1 MSKRIAVLGLGSNID
16 PLNNLRKALLELRK
30 QSIFNVLNISKIY
43 ESEALL
49 TSQAPQEWN
58 KPYLNAAVLIELMYN
73 DPHELLKVT
82 QSVEKKLNRNKI
94 DKWSPRTIDIDILFI
109 ENEIINLPGIQI
121 PHPELDNRPFALLPL
136 LDVYPQYQPANAVW
150 LSEALR
156 PLNTKKSD
164 QFVWP
169 KLVGILNI
177 TSDSFSQDGLYQVD
191 QAKID
196 QHKLEIQIKSMLTDG
211 AEVIDIGAE
220 STRPGAVAVASLLE
234 LERLT
239 QALEVIQSFR
249 RHHNF
254 EISIDS
260 RKAQVMQKII
270 QKFNIEYMNDVEG
283 FRDSS
288 MLELA
293 KDFSGKIIC
302 MHSFSVPPVKS
313 EIIEG
318 DAFTFLNSWW
328 SSKLEEFQEKQ
339 IPKDKIIFD
348 VGIGFGKS
356 PEQSFEILE
365 NMHKFADIKNEIY
378 IGHSRKSF
386 LTTITDAIASERDQA
401 TAQVTAKINQAYCQ
415 YLRVHN
421 IQINKKALL

>member
-16 PLNNLRKALLELRK
+16 PLIHLRKALREL
-30 QSIFNVLNISKIY
+30 QQQPVLKVLKISKIY
-43 ESEALL
+43 ESQALL
-49 TSQAPQEWN
+49 TDQAPQNWD
-58 KPYLNAAVLIELMYN
+58 KPYLNAAILIELTYN
-73 DPHELLKVT
+73 DPHELLSIA
-82 QSVEKKLNRNKI
+82 QLIEKKLKRNKI

-109 ENEIINLPGIQI
+109 ENEKINLADMQV
-121 PHPELDNRPFALLPL
+121 PHPELENRPFALLPL
-136 LDVYPQYQPANAVW
+136 LEVYPQYKPTQALW
-150 LSEALR
+150 LNEASR
-156 PLNTKKSD
+156 PLNTKKSSSA
-164 QFVWP
+164 VWP

-177 TSDSFSQDGLYQVD
+177 TSDSFSQDGLYQND
-191 QAKID
+191 LAKID
-196 QHKLEIQIKSMLTDG
+196 QKKLEAQIKLMLADG

-220 STRPGAVAVASLLE
+220 STRPGAISVASLVE

-239 QALEVIQSFR
+239 QALEVIQSIKSSQS
-249 RHHNF
+249 F

-283 FRDSS
+283 FRDPS
-288 MLELA
+288 MLEIA
-293 KDFSGKIIC
+293 KEFSGKFIC
-302 MHSFSVPPVKS
+302 MHSFSVPPVKD
-313 EIIEG
+313 EIIQG
-318 DAFTFLNSWW
+318 DVFIYLKSWW
-328 SSKLEEFQEKQ
+328 LNKLEEFSKRQ
-339 IPKDKIIFD
+339 IPEDKIIFD

-356 PEQSFEILE
+356 AAQSFEILE
-365 NMHKFADIKNEIY
+365 NMQHFSDIKNEIY

-386 LTTITDAIASERDQA
+386 LASITDVIASERDQV

>member
-16 PLNNLRKALLELRK
+16 PLNNLRKALQELRR
-30 QSIFNVLNISKIY
+30 QSSLNVLKISKIY

-49 TSQAPQEWN
+49 TSQAPREWN
-58 KPYLNAAVLIELMYN
+58 KPYLNAVVLIEINYN
-73 DPHELLKVT
+73 NPYELLKVT
-82 QSVEKKLNRNKI
+82 QSIEEKLKRNKI

-109 ENEIINLPGIQI
+109 ENEKINLPDFQV
-121 PHPELDNRPFALLPL
+121 PHPELENRPFALLPL
-136 LDVYPQYQPANAVW
+136 LEVYPQYKPTQALWFN
-150 LSEALR
+150 EASR
-156 PLNTKKSD
+156 PLNTKKSAL
-164 QFVWP
+164 FVWP

-177 TSDSFSQDGLYQVD
+177 TSDSFSQDGLYQID
-191 QAKID
+191 KAIID
-196 QHKLEIQIKSMLTDG
+196 QKKLEAQIKLMLADG

-220 STRPGAVAVASLLE
+220 STRPGAVSVDSVHE

-239 QALEVIQSFR
+239 QTLEVIQSIKSSQ
-249 RHHNF
+249 NF

-260 RKAQVMQKII
+260 RKAQVMQKIV

-283 FRDSS
+283 FRDPL
-288 MLELA
+288 MLEIA

-302 MHSFSVPPVKS
+302 MHSFSVPPLKS

-318 DAFTFLNSWW
+318 DVFAFLNLWW
-328 SSKLEEFQEKQ
+328 SSKLEEFQRKK
-339 IPKDKIIFD
+339 IPEDKIIFD

-356 PEQSFEILE
+356 AAQSFEILE
-365 NMHKFADIKNEIY
+365 NIQHFSGIKNEIY

-386 LTTITDAIASERDQA
+386 LTNITDAIASERDQA

-421 IQINKKALL
+421 IQINKKALS